1 MLVQRLLLASCLAA
15 SCLSGAWAAGDPV
28 NGQKLYAA
36 RCMACHTID
45 ASIAGPAHR
54 GVVGR
59 KAGSVPGFDYS
70 PALKKSG
77 VVWNERNLDRWLSN
91 PETFIPGQR
100 MFYAVPDAAERAD
113 LIAYLKTQR

>member
-1 MLVQRLLLASCLAA
+1 MKCLLFVLVLAVAA
-15 SCLSGAWAAGDPV
+15 VAPARAGGDAV

-59 KAGSVPGFDYS
+59 VAGRLSGYEYS

-77 VVWNERNLDRWLSN
+77 VVWNEGNLDRWLAN

-100 MFYAVPDAAERAD
+100 MFYAVPDAQERAD
-113 LIAYLKTQR
+113 LIAYLKTQK